1 MKNEFMFAF
10 CISRTRVFFVEY
22 YTLSTNSHAYF
33 TTSAA
38 EFNRPKTDYKRG
50 GQAQDDVCTGSARK
64 FWKKWDALHCKDL
77 TDEQHT
83 ELLKD
88 IEELKRVYPHYIE
101 KQLDITKRPY
111 SPHISFYD
119 IKKMSMTV

>member
-1 MKNEFMFAF
+1 MRNEFMFAF

-33 TTSAA
+33 ATSAA

-64 FWKKWDALHCKDL
+64 FWRRWDALHCKDL
-77 TDEQHT
+77 TDEQYA
-83 ELLKD
+83 ELLQD
-88 IEELKRVYPHYIE
+88 IEALKIAYPHYIE
-101 KQLDITKRPY
+101 KKLDTTKRPY
-111 SPHISFYD
+111 SPSIGFYD